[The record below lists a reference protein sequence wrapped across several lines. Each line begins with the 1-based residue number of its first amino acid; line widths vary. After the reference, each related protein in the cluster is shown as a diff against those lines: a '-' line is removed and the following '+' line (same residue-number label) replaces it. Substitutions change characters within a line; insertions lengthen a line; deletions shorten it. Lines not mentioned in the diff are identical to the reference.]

1 MMCFGIIYCV
11 FILVGVYWGHGSV
24 GFTFQHIWKLVSFG
38 PSSNIF
44 GVSFFFLGL
53 QLLIRKPLDNVTKTY
68 VVLFIYFKYF
78 SLWTC
83 LDHFYCSVF
92 KFHWRLSSASSLQ
105 LSPYSETFI
114 SEIVIFSSRS
124 FIRFFFL
131 YFYFSFQYDHNSF
144 SFLGIFVINI

>member
-1 MMCFGIIYCV
+1 MWQLSPAGSRKCITGLKHVHWAQLHISDIFWKGSFCIKFLPTQNPLMCA
-11 FILVGVYWGHGSV
+11 
-24 GFTFQHIWKLVSFG
+24 
-38 PSSNIF
+38 
-44 GVSFFFLGL
+44 FFASACEY
-53 QLLIRKPLDNVTKTY
+53 QKPCNM
-68 VVLFIYFKYF
+68 VVNAFFIYFKYF

-144 SFLGIFVINI
+144 SFWGIFVINI